1 MVWNLGSLYTK
12 CDPHALPPTCKCS
25 RCTAI
30 PCILP
35 TLYNCELSHWKQTES
50 GMVIWYKIQSA
61 HARSPSSFRSCQNH
75 ERVFADLSSV
85 QNQERKSQAAN
96 QRSCRWCHVHCAGT
110 TITVQWLPFVF
121 NLQNLQ
127 MSGEPWTSD
136 SDSHSWLLFAL
147 EYVGARFA
155 KALS

>member
-1 MVWNLGSLYTK
+1 MPYHLS
-12 CDPHALPPTCKCS
+12 H
-25 RCTAI
+25 
-30 PCILP
+30 
-35 TLYNCELSHWKQTES
+35 TLYSPYSLQLWAFASKQTDS

-61 HARSPSSFRSCQNH
+61 HARSPASFRSCQNH

-96 QRSCRWCHVHCAGT
+96 QCSCRWRHGALCMHYRHCSVT
-110 TITVQWLPFVF
+110 TVR
-121 NLQNLQ
+121 LQSAKLQ
-127 MSGEPWTSD
+127 MSGEPRTSD

>member
-1 MVWNLGSLYTK
+1 MH
-12 CDPHALPPTCKCS
+12 DPLHL
-25 RCTAI
+25 
-30 PCILP
+30 
-35 TLYNCELSHWKQTES
+35 
-50 GMVIWYKIQSA
+50 
-61 HARSPSSFRSCQNH
+61 RSCKIH

-96 QRSCRWCHVHCAGT
+96 QRSCRWRHGALCTHYRHCSVT
-110 TITVQWLPFVF
+110 TFR
-121 NLQNLQ
+121 LQSAKLQ
-127 MSGEPWTSD
+127 MSGEPRTSD